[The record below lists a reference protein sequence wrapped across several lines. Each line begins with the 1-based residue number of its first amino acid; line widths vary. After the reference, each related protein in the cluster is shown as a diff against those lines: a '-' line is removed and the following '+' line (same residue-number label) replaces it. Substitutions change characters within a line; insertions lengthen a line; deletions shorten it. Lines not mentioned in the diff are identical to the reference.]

1 MLRVQGPEAAV
12 TKNDCA
18 REIVAALND
27 LVEDLKKLAGR
38 YSDPTE
44 RDYRAG
50 IVAAAHYV
58 NGCMAAV
65 ALTLP
70 VKAEGEVVQ

>member
-1 MLRVQGPEAAV
+1 M

>member
-1 MLRVQGPEAAV
+1 MLRVQDPEAAV
-12 TKNDCA
+12 TKDECA
-18 REIVAALND
+18 WEIVAALND

-44 RDYRAG
+44 RDYQAG

-58 NGCMAAV
+58 NRCMAAV